1 MIFDLSLSTNGS
13 IVDDSRIALLLCRF
27 HRPCAQNIKKK
38 DNIEQR
44 VHSFFREFVISERP
58 EQHRDRDLLSRS

>member
-1 MIFDLSLSTNGS
+1 MPTDESWVILGS
-13 IVDDSRIALLLCRF
+13 HDCSDDFIDPLHRIL
-27 HRPCAQNIKKK
+27 KKK

-58 EQHRDRDLLSRS
+58 EQQRDRDLLSRS